1 MHTIVAKRRKTLE
14 TFHGLLIIKKVATGF
29 VIQVYCLAMQ
39 NFVISKLF
47 FDARI
52 QTPVLNCS
60 VSKQSLKEQ

>member
-1 MHTIVAKRRKTLE
+1 MHTIVVKRRKTLE
-14 TFHGLLIIKKVATGF
+14 TWLLIIKKVAMGF

-60 VSKQSLKEQ
+60 VSKQYVKEQ